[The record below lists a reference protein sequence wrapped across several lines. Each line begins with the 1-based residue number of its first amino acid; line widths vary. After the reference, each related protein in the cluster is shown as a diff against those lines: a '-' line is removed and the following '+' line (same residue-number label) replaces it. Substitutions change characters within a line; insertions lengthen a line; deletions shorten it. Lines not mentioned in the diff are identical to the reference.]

1 MRYIENSTQRMCHA
15 MNNAQTYI
23 RESHTCNILC
33 YRHTITRFCICRL
46 KHSRFQITG
55 NHFDSF
61 NFKHIAHLPSSLSN
75 QTFNSMCQC
84 IQSRRSSQ
92 PFRQSVHQ
100 FGIYNGDGRNIIRI
114 YTYHLLFIHF
124 VGNHVVDS
132 HFSSRSRCSRQSN
145 DRHGFL
151 LSRRHSFQRNHIT
164 EFRVI
169 SDNADSF

>member
-1 MRYIENSTQRMCHA
+1 MRYVKNSTQRMCHA

-23 RESHTCNILC
+23 RECHTCNILR
-33 YRHTITRFCICRL
+33 YRHTITRFCICWL

-55 NHFDSF
+55 NHFDGF
-61 NFKHIAHLPSSLSN
+61 NFKHIAHFPSSLSN

-84 IQSRRSSQ
+84 IQSRRSGQ

-124 VGNHVVDS
+124 VSNHVVDS
-132 HFSSRSRCSRQSN
+132 HFGSRSCCSRQSN

-151 LSRRHSFQRNHIT
+151 LSRCHSFQRNHIT